1 MDKATF
7 LDKSVIFTSQP
18 AESGSVPAERP
29 KLNVLPQKKFSFF
42 EQDLKA

>member
-18 AESGSVPAERP
+18 GESGSVPADRP
-29 KLNVLPQKKFSFF
+29 KLNVSPQKKVFFF